1 MGPTQAPLGE
11 GVDATFRTKP
21 ALKTIK
27 NWSKIEKIRPGG
39 TPWEAK
45 NWNLQLRWPKMLPR
59 VIFKRPWRPLGSAL
73 GGPRGSQ
80 VGAKSKL
87 GGCFFEVEKA
97 RVFQVVFECIF
108 DRFGSPLGK
117 QKRAFRVGGVAKI
130 KFSGSC
136 VLTSSWDL
144 FWRDLGGQVGAKLE
158 PSWAL

>member
-1 MGPTQAPLGE
+1 
-11 GVDATFRTKP
+11 
-21 ALKTIK
+21 
-27 NWSKIEKIRPGG
+27 
-39 TPWEAK
+39 
-45 NWNLQLRWPKMLPR
+45 MLPR

-117 QKRAFRVGGVAKI
+117 QKRAFRIEGRCKNQVFRKLRFNI
-130 KFSGSC
+130 
-136 VLTSSWDL
+136 VLRPVLEGFGRPSW
-144 FWRDLGGQVGAKLE
+144 RQVGAKLGFIRVQNRI
-158 PSWAL
+158 